1 MLRLFQFEQ
10 VEKPNK
16 QVENNPNKNKE
27 GRRKYFTYFLCENI
41 VPMIIE
47 DIKSSLTVD
56 KIKRENLKYE
66 AT

>member
-1 MLRLFQFEQ
+1 MENQNVPHIFE
-10 VEKPNK
+10 
-16 QVENNPNKNKE
+16 
-27 GRRKYFTYFLCENI
+27 CENI